1 MYSNKQSNENT
12 DAKQTALYMF
22 RSFGNLTRPERRNPT
37 LIEDADMVDLAGAL
51 RGALSE
57 MSHSLSERL
66 AVSSM
71 SQRMLDTYPR
81 TDSAS

>member
-1 MYSNKQSNENT
+1 MR
-12 DAKQTALYMF
+12 A
-22 RSFGNLTRPERRNPT
+22 ERRNPA
-37 LIEDADMVDLAGAL
+37 LIEDADVVDLAGAV

-57 MSHSLSERL
+57 MRDSLSERL

>member
-1 MYSNKQSNENT
+1 
-12 DAKQTALYMF
+12 MF
-22 RSFGNLTRPERRNPT
+22 HSFENLTQAEPCNPT
-37 LIEDADMVDLAGAL
+37 LIEDADVVDLAGAL

-81 TDSAS
+81 IDAAS